1 MGTINCEL
9 NSIIEI
15 DIGISGLLLSQP
27 DRAQNRRQAFAEIL
41 MEFGNVRLCESG
53 AEPGRPTTYTHG
65 LARGIW
71 RNKCPAL
78 SSGW

>member
-27 DRAQNRRQAFAEIL
+27 DRAQN
-41 MEFGNVRLCESG
+41 GV
-53 AEPGRPTTYTHG
+53 
-65 LARGIW
+65 
-71 RNKCPAL
+71 KL
-78 SSGW
+78 SLKF